1 MSRPAG
7 AAVDPALHPP
17 TSGVTPLLFA
27 DRKPGSGVGQ
37 LRKAA
42 CRSTHPSG
50 LVSVTLRRRPD
61 SRETP
66 VTAVTTRH
74 QAVSPFDFTSSAPRR
89 RGLVHGRQLSLSA
102 PGARCDA
109 PEAVLRPCPPPDSA
123 PRSAPRSFLPAI
135 LPRLSSGAAAGTR
148 ARAEVLR
155 RDLVEELA
163 ELLD

>member
-27 DRKPGSGVGQ
+27 DRKPGLGVGQ

-50 LVSVTLRRRPD
+50 LASVTLRPRPD

-74 QAVSPFDFTSSAPRR
+74 QAVSPFYFTPPATCR
-89 RGLVHGRQLSLSA
+89 
-102 PGARCDA
+102 
-109 PEAVLRPCPPPDSA
+109 EA
-123 PRSAPRSFLPAI
+123 RSAVSSSLRCSRGCRQAVPS
-135 LPRLSSGAAAGTR
+135 RLT
-148 ARAEVLR
+148 ARPGPL
-155 RDLVEELA
+155 LA
-163 ELLD
+163 R